1 MDEEV
6 ASNLE
11 RDIGTILAKLENLE
25 TRLDKIEKESDEM
38 YTVITKAKGGWIV
51 LVLTGGAVTWFI
63 HTIIPYLKKVM
74 I

>member
-63 HTIIPYLKKVM
+63 QTIIPYLKKVM